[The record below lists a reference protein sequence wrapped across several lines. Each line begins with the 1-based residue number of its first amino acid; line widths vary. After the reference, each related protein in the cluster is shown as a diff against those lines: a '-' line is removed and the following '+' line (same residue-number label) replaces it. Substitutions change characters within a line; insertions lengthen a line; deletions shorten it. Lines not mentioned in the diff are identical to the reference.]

1 VASSTNVPKP
11 KFDNIKHYLLVA
23 EQVILYSVIVAGLGF
38 YGGTRYSQAQAKHDA
53 QSSRRLSPPL
63 RLKCQKTRGCPFAA
77 SNTGPYSGT
86 RSKYPTTYFRA
97 RQCSCE

>member
-1 VASSTNVPKP
+1 MAINNVPKSH

-53 QSSRRLSPPL
+53 QII
-63 RLKCQKTRGCPFAA
+63 KAA
-77 SNTGPYSGT
+77 LATPAPEV
-86 RSKYPTTYFRA
+86 SKN
-97 RQCSCE
+97 